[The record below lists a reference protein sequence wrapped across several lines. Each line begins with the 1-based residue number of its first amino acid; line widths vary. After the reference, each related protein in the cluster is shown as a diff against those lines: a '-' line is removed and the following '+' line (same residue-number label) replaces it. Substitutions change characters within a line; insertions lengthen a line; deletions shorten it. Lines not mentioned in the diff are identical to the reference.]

1 MTRVAIV
8 NDLRLAQ
15 EVLRR
20 AVESIPGCTVAWI
33 AADGREA
40 LEKCKQDSPDL
51 ILMDM
56 VMPVMDGAVA
66 TRAIMKA
73 CPCPILV
80 VTSTIEGNLT
90 LVYEALGAGAIDAVH
105 TPTITSSGTLNGVE
119 ALARKVRVA
128 TIGLAPQ
135 AARPSAA
142 PRGSCVDR
150 AQCAPCAGLPL
161 VAIGSSTGGP
171 HALAEVLR
179 GLQPIAS
186 QCCVLI
192 VQHID
197 FSYVAGLASWLSTE
211 IRLEVRLATDGEAP
225 TAGSILLAATMQHM
239 VLSAGRIRY
248 RDRVGDDLHK
258 PSVDVLFESL
268 AQDGSLCGTAALLT
282 GMGRDGARGLRC
294 LRDSGWHT
302 IAQDELTSVVWGM
315 PGTAVAMGAAVEVL
329 PLSEI
334 GRAIC
339 AAATAR
345 ATPRPTH

>member
-1 MTRVAIV
+1 MIRIAIV

-20 AVESIPGCTVAWI
+20 TVELITGCTLAWI

-40 LEKCKQDSPDL
+40 LEKCRQDRPDL

-66 TRAIMKA
+66 TRAIMKE

-105 TPTITSSGTLNGVE
+105 TPTITTGGTIEGVE

-128 TIGLAPQ
+128 TIGSPPQ
-135 AARPSAA
+135 AARPSTPTA
-142 PRGSCVDR
+142 GSCGDR
-150 AQCAPCAGLPL
+150 SQGAPYAGVPL
-161 VAIGSSTGGP
+161 IAIGSSTGGP
-171 HALAEVLR
+171 HALSEVLR

-197 FSYVAGLASWLSTE
+197 FSYVAGLASWLGGE
-211 IRLEVRLATDGEAP
+211 IHREVSLATDGEAP
-225 TAGSILLAATMQHM
+225 LAGKILLAATMQHM
-239 VLSAGRIRY
+239 VLSGGRLRY
-248 RDRVGDDLHK
+248 HSEAGDDLHK

-268 AQDGSLCGTAALLT
+268 ARDGSLCGTAALLT

-294 LRDSGWHT
+294 LRESGWHT
-302 IAQDELTSVVWGM
+302 IAQDEMTSVVWGM

-329 PLSEI
+329 PLGEI
-334 GRAIC
+334 GRTIC
-339 AAATAR
+339 ATATAR
-345 ATPRPTH
+345 TYGHRA